1 MEGEHS
7 QGADPILR
15 WLLGGSGTGLASR
28 VRRGCWDRLPSGM
41 RRLRPAERVRPSR
54 TAVGRDWRLVFGR
67 GCWDRL
73 PSGMRRLRPAER
85 VRPSRTAVGRD
96 WRLVFGRG
104 CWDRLPSGLRRLRP
118 AERGRFSG
126 MAGRTGSERL
136 MCLPC
141 RMFPLGMG
149 YLAWLFYF
157 VCGYW
162 SLERE
167 PAKRLWMLLRV
178 RTRDVD
184 FIACWPTLSATSLLK
199 IHCVLAAPSE
209 GWPLDGSL
217 H

>member
-1 MEGEHS
+1 MLVKVGLSYYMEGEHS

-28 VRRGCWDRLPSGM
+28 V
-41 RRLRPAERVRPSR
+41 
-54 TAVGRDWRLVFGR
+54 
-67 GCWDRL
+67 
-73 PSGMRRLRPAER
+73 
-85 VRPSRTAVGRD
+85 
-96 WRLVFGRG
+96 GRG

-184 FIACWPTLSATSLLK
+184 FIACWPSLSATSLLK